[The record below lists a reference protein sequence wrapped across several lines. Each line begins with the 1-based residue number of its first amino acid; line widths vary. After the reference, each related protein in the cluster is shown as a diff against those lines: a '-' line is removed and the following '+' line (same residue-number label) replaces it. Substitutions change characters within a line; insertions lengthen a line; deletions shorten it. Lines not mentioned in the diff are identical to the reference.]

1 MTRQRVRPSL
11 KRSVFHDCP
20 ACHGTGVVKTPETM
34 SIEVIRMLLL
44 PAQRPDICR
53 VTVTVAEDVAEFVNN
68 QKRRELTRLEDQGA
82 MVVQVIGA
90 KGRVAREPADRVQRL
105 RRPRRAVPGDVRR

>member
-1 MTRQRVRPSL
+1 MTRQRIRPSL

-20 ACHGTGVVKTPETM
+20 ACHGTGVIKTPESM

-44 PAQRPDICR
+44 AAQRPDIVR

-68 QKRRELTRLEDQGA
+68 RKRRDLTQLEDQGG

-90 KGRVAREPADRVQRL
+90 KGVSPENLMIECSDSDG
-105 RRPRRAVPGDVRR
+105 RAVRFPEV